1 MHASQRS
8 RGLLARRSAV
18 GGVCVLLLSLGLSVS
33 ACAAPRSDEGVP
45 VASAAAPSSPQP
57 TPVPSAPA
65 GTDRVETFCAAN
77 AAASAAVQGTVAEDI
92 VARQAQADAA
102 RALLPIEGASPEV
115 AAGAETFVAAA
126 EETVSILADF
136 PADALVADIGTD
148 PRILQSQAVTAVS
161 SDPDYQAFLLWTM
174 DACGLLPSE

>member
-161 SDPDYQAFLLWTM
+161 TDPDYQAFLLWTM

>member
-33 ACAAPRSDEGVP
+33 ACAAPRADEGAP

-77 AAASAAVQGTVAEDI
+77 AAASAAVQGTVAEDT

-161 SDPDYQAFLLWTM
+161 TDPDYQAFLLWTM

>member
-1 MHASQRS
+1 M
-8 RGLLARRSAV
+8 
-18 GGVCVLLLSLGLSVS
+18 
-33 ACAAPRSDEGVP
+33 
-45 VASAAAPSSPQP
+45 ASAPAAPSSPEP

-65 GTDRVETFCAAN
+65 GADRVETFCAAN

-92 VARQAQADAA
+92 VARQAQANAA

-148 PRILQSQAVTAVS
+148 PRILQSQAVTAVAT
-161 SDPDYQAFLLWTM
+161 DPDYQAFLLWTM
-174 DACGLLPSE
+174 DACGSLPSE

>member
-33 ACAAPRSDEGVP
+33 ACAAPRSDEGAP
-45 VASAAAPSSPQP
+45 VASAAAPSPPEP

-65 GTDRVETFCAAN
+65 GADRVETFCAAN

-161 SDPDYQAFLLWTM
+161 TDPDYQAFLLWTM

>member
-33 ACAAPRSDEGVP
+33 ACAAPRSDEGAP

-161 SDPDYQAFLLWTM
+161 TDPDYQAFLLWTM

>member
-33 ACAAPRSDEGVP
+33 ACAAPRSDEGSP

-161 SDPDYQAFLLWTM
+161 TDPDYQAFLLWTM